1 MLVATA
7 AEKLT
12 DYQGQRRDG
21 FTEFARRLA
30 STQATEEDHGA

>member
-7 AEKLT
+7 AEKCLT
-12 DYQGQRRDG
+12 DYQGERRDG

-30 STQATEEDHGA
+30 STQAME